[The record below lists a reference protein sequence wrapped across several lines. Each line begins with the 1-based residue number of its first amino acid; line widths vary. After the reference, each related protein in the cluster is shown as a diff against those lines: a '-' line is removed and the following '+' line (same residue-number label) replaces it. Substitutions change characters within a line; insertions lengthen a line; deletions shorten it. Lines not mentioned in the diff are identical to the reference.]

1 MWSFPNA
8 VGGSSSGLTAAPV
21 LVISV
26 AIIKMTVFGVYF
38 GILYCWKPNP
48 LFEISTHEWMI
59 ISRVFKRLNPF
70 NSVPNTYMC
79 KMCLT
84 SKWEFMQHRMS
95 LSSIFALKFI
105 PNGCSPPTNLLH
117 VYNKASWCAQVIY
130 EATCCHRMVGET
142 YDVST
147 VDISVVFFLIG
158 ACRVYIGSDKC
169 AVSEFPQ
176 GDTKDSCWQI
186 VCIQTSGVCLCY

>member
-1 MWSFPNA
+1 MRSFPNA

-26 AIIKMTVFGVYF
+26 AIIYMTVFGVYYC
-38 GILYCWKPNP
+38 ILYCWKPSP
-48 LFEISTHEWMI
+48 LFKISTHEWMI

-70 NSVPNTYMC
+70 NSVPNTYLC

-105 PNGCSPPTNLLH
+105 PNGCSPPTNLLGLH
-117 VYNKASWCAQVIY
+117 VYNKASWCAQVIH
-130 EATCCHRMVGET
+130 EATWWDRKVGEA

-147 VDISVVFFLIG
+147 VDISVNFFFL
-158 ACRVYIGSDKC
+158 R
-169 AVSEFPQ
+169 
-176 GDTKDSCWQI
+176 CW
-186 VCIQTSGVCLCY
+186 TSRYWIR